1 MTSEKLNFLIHIS
14 ILNILSQIL
23 SFFLENSPNLLVDI
37 HSKKMVNIL
46 LKKNILKNYLNF
58 NKLK

>member
-1 MTSEKLNFLIHIS
+1 MTSEKLNFLIHIF